1 MKGLKVRASHQD
13 SLGYELA
20 VFFFFLY
27 YFVCYCYQSAEYRM
41 KLSKDCALCCLH
53 YNTMIALAVAQLW

>member
-20 VFFFFLY
+20 VFFFFLC
-27 YFVCYCYQSAEYRM
+27 YFVCYCYQSAEYSM
-41 KLSKDCALCCLH
+41 KLVEGLRIVLSAL
-53 YNTMIALAVAQLW
+53 